1 MSKAKSEIADEFRL
15 YADLLRIDGQE
26 SRAFAYDTAAEGLRR
41 AKYMP
46 PDPSRINGV
55 GPSIREKI
63 VDLDCG
69 RGIGDLNALKDMYP
83 WYIEF
88 SAVDGLGPTLG
99 QRIYDEFGVE
109 TVDGLLD
116 IGERITDAKGI
127 GDATARTI
135 LDGARSVQS
144 ASPSMQSFSLMHE

>member
-1 MSKAKSEIADEFRL
+1 MTKAKNEIADEFRL

-41 AKYMP
+41 ANYMP

-69 RGIGDLNALKDMYP
+69 RGIGDLAALKDTYP

-88 SAVDGLGPTLG
+88 SQVDGLGPALG

-109 TVDGLLD
+109 TIDGLLD
-116 IGERITDAKGI
+116 VGEDITQAKGI
-127 GDATARTI
+127 GDATASTI
-135 LDGARSVQS
+135 LKGARAIQS
-144 ASPSMQSFSLMHE
+144 QSPSMQSFSLMHE